1 MGFWLVAASAAA
13 MATNTPA
20 AGNGAAGDRVAGNGA
35 AGDRA
40 DQIDPKLDEEI
51 IIIGR
56 LPTFKTDVVQIGAFR
71 NQSILDTPAT
81 VAVIPRALLDAQ
93 GATGLEDALRNTP
106 GVTQQATSPTT
117 SNNFVSR
124 GVLMNARTNYRLNGA
139 LQIINLSPVPIEN
152 KQRVELLKGVS
163 ALYYG
168 IATPSGIV
176 NVVAKRAGAHPVT
189 NAYVNGD
196 VEGSFGGGVD
206 IGRTFGDAGQFG
218 ARINAY
224 ASHVETPID
233 GVNGH
238 RYLVSGAFD
247 WQATERL
254 SFKLDVEHYRRATDE
269 PGGIALSA
277 FQLLDHIPDPHHR
290 YAPVN
295 APYRTWSTNVL
306 GRADYVLG
314 GDWSIRVES
323 GLAQSRRQR
332 SRADFS
338 FTSAATV
345 ARGAGRISGNYT
357 PDQAYRN
364 EYVRGEIAGK
374 VETLGITHD
383 LLFGVARNRQV
394 QEDQHQAS
402 YTAVAQNINDPV
414 AIDFGSLVFA
424 APRLQAGSVNID
436 TGIYAMDIAHVGEKV
451 LLIGGVR
458 RVLYDTADSTGNY
471 RMTAWTPTGGVVF
484 KPTPTSSLYFT
495 YIEGLES
502 AGTAPA
508 GTANEGDVLA
518 PVLSKQIEAGARI
531 EVAGAL
537 ASVAYF
543 HIDRGLSYTDS
554 SNVYVVNGR
563 AIHEGVEASLQGNL
577 TRQLSVALSGQY
589 LDATQRNTGLA
600 AQNGKRV
607 DNTPQWSTSLF
618 AQYRPAALPAL
629 GVSAGI
635 YYTGLRYADA
645 RNRYAMPGYT
655 TYSLGADYKIRLA
668 DARALTLRVNG
679 DNITNTRYWSTGGSV
694 FYVGLAR
701 QVRFSASMDF

>member
-1 MGFWLVAASAAA
+1 MSIWLIAAAAAGAAAGETSAAE
-13 MATNTPA
+13 PA
-20 AGNGAAGDRVAGNGA
+20 NDTQVER
-35 AGDRA
+35 
-40 DQIDPKLDEEI
+40 KLDEEI
-51 IIIGR
+51 VVTGQV
-56 LPTFKTDVVQIGAFR
+56 PTFKTEVVQVGAFR
-71 NQSILDTPAT
+71 NQSVMDTPASI
-81 VAVIPRALLDAQ
+81 AVIPKALLDAQ
-93 GATGLEDALRNTP
+93 GAIGLEDALRNAP

-139 LQIINLSPVPIEN
+139 LQIINLSPIPIEN

-168 IATPSGIV
+168 LATPSGIV
-176 NVVAKRAGAHPVT
+176 NVVMKRAGDQPVT

-196 VEGSFGGGVD
+196 AEGSYGGGVD
-206 IGRTFGDAGQFG
+206 IGRKFGAEGQFG
-218 ARINAY
+218 VRLNAY

-238 RYLVSGAFD
+238 RYLASGAFD

-254 SFKLDVEHYRRATDE
+254 SLKLDVEHYRRATDE

-277 FQLLDHIPDPHHR
+277 FQLLDHIPDPHNR
-290 YAPVN
+290 YAPAN

-306 GRADYVLG
+306 GRADYVLSD
-314 GDWSIRVES
+314 DWSIRAEA

-345 ARGAGRISGNYT
+345 ASGDGKISGNYT
-357 PDQAYRN
+357 PDQEYRN
-364 EYVRGEIAGK
+364 EYVRGELAGK
-374 VETLGITHD
+374 VETFGITHD

-394 QEDQHQAS
+394 QEDQHQTS

-414 AIDFGSLVFA
+414 TIDFDSLKFTTT
-424 APRLQAGSVNID
+424 RLSAGSVNID
-436 TGIYAMDIAHVGEKV
+436 TGFYAMDIANVGEKI
-451 LLIGGVR
+451 LLIGGIR
-458 RVLYDTADSTGNY
+458 RVLYDTEDSTGNY
-471 RMTAWTPTGGVVF
+471 RMKAWTPTGGIVF
-484 KPTPTSSLYFT
+484 KPTARSSLYFT

-502 AGTAPA
+502 AGTAPS
-508 GTANEGDVLA
+508 GTTNEGDILA

-554 SNVYVVNGR
+554 TNTYVVNGR
-563 AIHEGVEASLQGNL
+563 AIHQGVEASLQGNL
-577 TRQLSVALSGQY
+577 TRQLSVAMSGQF
-589 LDATQRNTGLA
+589 LDATQRNTGTA
-600 AQNGKRV
+600 SQDGKRV
-607 DNTPQWSTSLF
+607 DNTPRWSGSLF
-618 AQYRPAALPAL
+618 AEYRPSILPDL
-629 GVSAGI
+629 GVNAGM
-635 YYTGLRYADA
+635 YYTGARYADA
-645 RNRYAMPGYT
+645 LNAYVMPAYT
-655 TYSLGADYKIRLA
+655 TYSLGANYKVRLP
-668 DARALTLRVNG
+668 DDRTVTLRVNG
-679 DNITNTRYWSTGGSV
+679 DNITNKRYWSTGGSV

-701 QVRFSASMDF
+701 QVRFSASIDF